1 MNVFLEDPNVVGD
14 AASHSFSKLPFV
26 LGGIGSSELEPVAE
40 GGLVLS
46 LLIVRW

>member
-14 AASHSFSKLPFV
+14 AASHSFSKLP